1 MKLFHETKIKLYS
14 EKSQLKICVISDIH
28 FSDRV
33 SSRKLNAL
41 VQIIKKREP
50 NYIFVPGD
58 IVDYNDLIFDEK
70 EENRLLD
77 FFEKLGQIATTL
89 ISVGNHDEYKLA
101 TKEHRKKTGEKYA
114 YYKNEKFIKKLNNL
128 ANVFYLDN
136 EKYEDENIFV
146 VGITQKAAYYN
157 FYHSDK
163 KTTVFT
169 PTKESVEE
177 FINELDSLD
186 QSLLSKLPAG
196 KQKFA
201 LIHSP
206 VVLTDPKVQTK
217 LKEFDYFVSGH
228 MHNGVVPPI
237 IDIVW
242 RSSRGVV
249 SPTRNLLAKN
259 TRLDKKTLQKRLII
273 SGAVTTWHKDLHR
286 INFAYP
292 TYFTTISFEDQKQLA
307 KTPKITKRYLKY

>member
-1 MKLFHETKIKLYS
+1 MKLFHETKIKLFS
-14 EKSQLKICVISDIH
+14 EKESKICIVSDIH

-33 SSRKLNAL
+33 SSKKLDAL
-41 VQIIKKREP
+41 VQKIREREP

-70 EENRLLD
+70 EEKRLLN
-77 FFEKLGQIATTL
+77 FFEQLGQIATTI
-89 ISVGNHDEYKLA
+89 ISVGNHDEYQLA
-101 TKEHRKKTGEKYA
+101 SKEHRKKTGEKYA
-114 YYKNEKFIKKLNNL
+114 FCKNNKFIKKIKVLK
-128 ANVFYLDN
+128 NVHYLDN

-163 KTTVFT
+163 KTTVLT

-177 FINELDSLD
+177 FINELNALD
-186 QSLLSKLPAG
+186 QSLLTGLPKT

-206 VVLTDPKVQTK
+206 VVLTDSKIQEK
-217 LKEFDYFVSGH
+217 LKEFNYFVSGH

-237 IDIVW
+237 IDVIW
-242 RSSRGVV
+242 RSNRGVV
-249 SPTRNLLAKN
+249 SPTRNLFAKN
-259 TRLDKKTLQKRLII
+259 TRLDKKTLSRKLII
-273 SGAVTTWHKDLHR
+273 SGAVTTWHKDLHKF
-286 INFAYP
+286 NFAYP
-292 TYFTTISFEDQKQLA
+292 SYFTTLEFKSKQSFS
-307 KTPKITKRYLKY
+307 KTPKITKKYLKY